1 MPAASASES
10 ESASASAAEDRYV
23 LYGAPGSGA
32 TPVHAALTLIGAQV
46 ETIDIATW
54 ESEAERER
62 VSGVNPMRQVPALL
76 LPSGELMTES
86 AAILLWLGDRY
97 PQAGLGPAPDS
108 PLRARYL
115 RWMVYL
121 PAAIYSL
128 FWVRDEPSRLVPD
141 AAAQATMLERS
152 AERIAHCWHLMDT
165 QIGEPAPYLLGEHLS
180 MLDLYVTVMSRWTP
194 TRARFDR
201 EAPRMAGAVRR
212 VDADPRLA
220 AFWAARF
227 PFVPGWEQG
236 NG

>member
-1 MPAASASES
+1 MSSSSPSPR
-10 ESASASAAEDRYV
+10 EDRYT

-32 TPVHAALTLIGAQV
+32 TPIHAALTLIGAQV
-46 ETIDIATW
+46 ETVEISPW

-62 VSGVNPMRQVPALL
+62 MSSINPIRQVPALV

-86 AAILLWLGDRY
+86 AAILIWLGDRY
-97 PQAGLGPAPDS
+97 PEAGLCPAPGD

-121 PAAIYSL
+121 SASIYSL
-128 FWVRDEPSRLVPD
+128 FWVRDEPTRLTPD
-141 AAAQATMLERS
+141 PAAQAVMLERT

-165 QIGEPAPYLLGEHLS
+165 QIDEPAPYLLGEKLS

-194 TRARFDR
+194 QRTRFYRV
-201 EAPRMAGAVRR
+201 APRMARVVRL

-220 AFWAARF
+220 DFWAARF
-227 PFVPGWEQG
+227 PFTTTPSTP
-236 NG
+236 